1 MIYAWVD
8 AYLLYLESE
17 KKYSECTLNSYHSD
31 LMQGIDFFS
40 AKLKVS
46 DLQLSP
52 EQISLS
58 LVRSFLADLRLR
70 GLAKSSI
77 ARKIAAWRSFGNYLV
92 SKKACSVNVFRELAP
107 LKKGRKIPQYL
118 YRKQC
123 SRLLELPDT
132 QKLVGIRDKA
142 ILELLYGSGLRIGEL
157 VGLDLK
163 DLNFIQQEV
172 RVWGKGSKERIVPV
186 GDYALEAL
194 QLYCQKARPQ
204 LLTPESGEALF
215 LGVRGKRLAVRVAR
229 QIVYKYAQQLNL
241 TKGISPHTLRHSFAT
256 HLLDGG
262 ADIRMVQ
269 ELLGHT
275 NLSTTQIYTHLTEE
289 KLKLI
294 YSKSHPRA

>member
-8 AYLLYLESE
+8 AYLTYLQTE

-46 DLQLSP
+46 DLQLKS

-58 LVRSFLADLRLR
+58 LVRSFLADLHLR

-92 SKKACSVNVFRELAP
+92 KKKACSVNVFRDLAP
-107 LKKGRKIPQYL
+107 LKRSRKIPRYL

-123 SRLLELPDT
+123 SKLLELPDS
-132 QKLVGIRDKA
+132 QKISGIRDKA
-142 ILELLYGSGLRIGEL
+142 VLELLYGSGLRIGEL
-157 VGLDLK
+157 VALDLK
-163 DLNFIQQEV
+163 DLNFMQQEV
-172 RVWGKGSKERIVPV
+172 RVWGKGSKERIVPL
-186 GDYALEAL
+186 GDYALAAL
-194 QLYCQKARPQ
+194 RAYCQKARPQ

-215 LGVRGKRLAVRVAR
+215 LGMRGKRLAVRVAR
-229 QIVYKYAQQLNL
+229 EIIYNYAKQLNL

-262 ADIRMVQ
+262 ADLRMVQ

-275 NLSTTQIYTHLTEE
+275 TLSATQIYTHLTEE

-294 YSKSHPRA
+294 YNKAHPRA